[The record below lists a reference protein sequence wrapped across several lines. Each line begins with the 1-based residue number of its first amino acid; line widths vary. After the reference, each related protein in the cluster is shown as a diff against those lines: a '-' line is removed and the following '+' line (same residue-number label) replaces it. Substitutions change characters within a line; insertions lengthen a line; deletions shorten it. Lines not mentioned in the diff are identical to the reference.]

1 MPASG
6 GSCCRRSA
14 APLFRIKSEA
24 NQKHLALRPSA
35 VTTWTAAQSSA
46 GPAVG
51 LYDHSGMLRFSG
63 SAEADC
69 LAYAELFDLAAGSFS
84 LAPLGPARPEPQPP
98 AGCSS

>member
-1 MPASG
+1 
-6 GSCCRRSA
+6 
-14 APLFRIKSEA
+14 L
-24 NQKHLALRPSA
+24 
-35 VTTWTAAQSSA
+35 
-46 GPAVG
+46 
-51 LYDHSGMLRFSG
+51 LRFSG